1 MKEQETNEIFSELSE
16 YPQSESIRCLNYEEE
31 KSLQYMITD
40 HSKLEV
46 IFIKYFKELR
56 LLLEEWLGPDNFL

>member
-1 MKEQETNEIFSELSE
+1 
-16 YPQSESIRCLNYEEE
+16 
-31 KSLQYMITD
+31 MITD